1 MMHNDVKQKF
11 LLKVSLP
18 NGQTAY
24 GQHTH
29 KKTAKATAARSE
41 YFCLEK

>member
-1 MMHNDVKQKF
+1 MFDHDAQQKF

-24 GQHTH
+24 GQHTN